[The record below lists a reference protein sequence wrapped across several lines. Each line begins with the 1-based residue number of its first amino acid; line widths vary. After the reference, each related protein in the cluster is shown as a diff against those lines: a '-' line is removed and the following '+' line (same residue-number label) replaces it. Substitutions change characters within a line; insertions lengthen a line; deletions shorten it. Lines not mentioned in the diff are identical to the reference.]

1 MEERGNIQAVVSILR
16 KTTRTVKIAPFVL
29 VTMYMLAMV
38 GYMLF
43 SDVVAVTLDTLF
55 YVSPLV
61 VILLWML
68 SRSLKMCNWHR
79 FECVLPLVPQIPIF
93 FDDYINQFDYAGA
106 AVNICVVGL
115 LFLFSLLNA
124 YFVFIKPTHE
134 ESNS

>member
-1 MEERGNIQAVVSILR
+1 MVERGNIQAVVSILR
-16 KTTRTVKIAPFVL
+16 STTRIVKIAPFVL
-29 VTMYMLAMV
+29 VTMYVFAMV

-43 SDVVAVTLDTLF
+43 SDIVALALDTLF

-79 FECVLPLVPQIPIF
+79 LEVVLPLVPQIPVF

-106 AVNICVVGL
+106 AINISVIGL
-115 LFLFSLLNA
+115 LFLLSLINA
-124 YFVFIKPTHE
+124 YFVFIKPRNE

>member
-16 KTTRTVKIAPFVL
+16 RTTRIVKIAPFVL
-29 VTMYMLAMV
+29 VTMYMVAMI

-43 SDVVAVTLDTLF
+43 SDRVAIALDTLF

-61 VILLWML
+61 VILLWLL

-79 FECVLPLVPQIPIF
+79 FECVLPLVPQVPIF
-93 FDDYINQFDYAGA
+93 FDDHINQFDYAGA
-106 AVNICVVGL
+106 AVNICVIGL
-115 LFLFSLLNA
+115 LFLFSLVNA
-124 YFVFIKPTHE
+124 YFVFIKPRNE